1 MIATLGLVVAA
12 CTTSDDDGDDG
23 GAAATEEGGGGGGG
37 LGTGVTEDT
46 VKIGFSYVD
55 LEALAQ
61 AGVLDITHGPY
72 EEIMQSLVDDLN
84 ENGGI
89 NGRQVEVVFGAYD
102 AVGNEDSLALCA
114 KLTED
119 EQVFAVL
126 GGFIGDNNLCVV
138 EQHETVLVGGI
149 LSEANLQRARAPW
162 VTYEA
167 SAEHSV
173 QALVQG
179 LEAEGELEGRT
190 IGVYGGAGD
199 EGAIEATK
207 QALEDAG
214 AEVAFEGINDA
225 PAEDQTAV
233 TSQDATFAQ
242 RMQDEGVD
250 AVVLAGQY
258 IPAGPWDTAG
268 FHPRLWVSS
277 TNSLAASAFTVDFT
291 KFPDVLAAGG
301 PTTEELVD
309 GEAYKRCEQVYEESS
324 GVDVLPPEEEA
335 ARGETTGF
343 VALTIACSSLDLFK
357 AAAEGAGDEL
367 NQDSFREGIESIGDI
382 SLARAPVASYGSDK
396 YDGVDELRLYRFN
409 PAYEPDGPEP
419 VGLPVGDPVSVGT

>member
-1 MIATLGLVVAA
+1 MLAALSLLVAA
-12 CTTSDDDGDDG
+12 CTTSEDDGDNG
-23 GAAATEEGGGGGGG
+23 GDATAEEGGGGG
-37 LGTGVTEDT
+37 LGTGVSEDT
-46 VKIGFSYVD
+46 IKIGFSYVD

-61 AGVLDITHGPY
+61 AGVLKVTHGPY

-84 ENGGI
+84 ANGGI
-89 NGRQVEVVFGAYD
+89 NGRQLEVVYGAYD
-102 AVGNEDSLALCA
+102 AIGNEESLALCSR
-114 KLTED
+114 LTED

-126 GGFIGDNNLCVV
+126 SGFLGDNNLCVV

-149 LSEANLQRARAPW
+149 LSDANLERARAPW
-162 VTYEA
+162 ITYEP
-167 SAEHSV
+167 SAEHSI

-179 LEAEGELEGRT
+179 LDAEGELDGRT
-190 IGVYGGAGD
+190 IGVYGVAGD
-199 EGAIEATK
+199 EGTIEAAK

-214 AEVAFEGINDA
+214 AEVAFEGVNDA
-225 PAEDQTAV
+225 PAEDQAAV
-233 TSQDATFAQ
+233 ASQDTTFAQ

-301 PTTEELVD
+301 PTTEELVASD
-309 GEAYKRCEQVYEESS
+309 AYKRCEQVYEDAS
-324 GVDVLPPEEEA
+324 GVDVLTPEEEA
-335 ARGETTGF
+335 AQGESTGF
-343 VALTIACSSLDLFK
+343 PALTIACSSLDLFR
-357 AAAEGAGDEL
+357 AAAEAAGDEL
-367 NQDSFREGIESIGDI
+367 NQSSFREGVESVGEI
-382 SLARAPVASYGSDK
+382 SLARAPVASYGRDK
-396 YDGVDELRLYRFN
+396 YDGVDELRLFRFN

-419 VGLPVGDPVSVGT
+419 VGLPVGDPIPLS